1 MLKEKAE
8 EIDNHKKGMDKL
20 RKEKVKMEKEHEAQI
35 KDLKEQLSKSF
46 ADVKR
51 NCDENTRLKEEKR
64 TLLGIHQVNS
74 DLHKELRKIR
84 EASNATET
92 DEVIDIEN

>member
-51 NCDENTRLKEEKR
+51 NCDENTRLKEEKK
-64 TLLGIHQVNS
+64 TLLGIHESTLTSTKN
-74 DLHKELRKIR
+74 
-84 EASNATET
+84 
-92 DEVIDIEN
+92 